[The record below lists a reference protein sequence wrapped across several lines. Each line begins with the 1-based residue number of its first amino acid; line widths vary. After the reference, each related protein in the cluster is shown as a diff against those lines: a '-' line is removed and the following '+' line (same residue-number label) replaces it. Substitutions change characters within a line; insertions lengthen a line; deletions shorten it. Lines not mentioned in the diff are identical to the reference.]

1 MSSAPFE
8 QFIKNLLDQTAA
20 ADALRDLTK
29 RNVPIQGSSL
39 MSAVESILLEE
50 TISAQFNPD
59 GYESKE
65 KKQAILSKLYLLK
78 NNLDRNLV
86 YPDDQDYITVQLCI
100 KYVEDGYSL
109 TKESLECLNLIHKR
123 NA

>member
-29 RNVPIQGSSL
+29 RNVPIQGSTL
-39 MSAVESILLEE
+39 LSAVDSILLEQS
-50 TISAQFNPD
+50 ISAQFNPD
-59 GYESKE
+59 GYDTHD

-78 NNLDRNLV
+78 NKLDRNLV
-86 YPDDQDYITVQLCI
+86 IPEHPDYISVQLCI
-100 KYVEDGYSL
+100 KYVEDGYAL
-109 TKESLECLNLIHKR
+109 TSESLEFLNVIYKR

>member
-1 MSSAPFE
+1 MSTAPFE

-86 YPDDQDYITVQLCI
+86 YPDHQDYVTVQLCI

>member
-1 MSSAPFE
+1 MSAAPFE

-86 YPDDQDYITVQLCI
+86 YPDHQDYVTVQLCI

>member
-29 RNVPIQGSSL
+29 RNLPIQGSTL
-39 MSAVESILLEE
+39 LSAVESILLEQS
-50 TISAQFNPD
+50 ISAQFNPD
-59 GYESKE
+59 GYESNE
-65 KKQAILSKLYLLK
+65 RKQAILSKLYLLK
-78 NNLDRNLV
+78 NKLDRNLLILEH
-86 YPDDQDYITVQLCI
+86 PDYITVQLCI

-109 TKESLECLNLIHKR
+109 TSESLEFLNVIHKR
-123 NA
+123 ND